1 MQRNVTSL
9 LREEWNWLRE
19 EGRRGLEAAKEPLP
33 PVSESAKAKAFLEF
47 EYAEIKDLS
56 KQFLTVVA
64 GVLALTVTFSE
75 KIVNFTQSGFKT
87 RLLMMSCWVLCLGAF
102 LLGGCAIFLIY
113 NAGAAAKRTIL
124 YQRFYPYRFMAVF
137 SYWCLDLAGA
147 AFVFALVLLVLA
159 AFLRLK

>member
-1 MQRNVTSL
+1 MLRDVTSW
-9 LREEWNWLRE
+9 LREEWNWLLE
-19 EGRRGLEAAKEPLP
+19 EGRRGIEVAKDPLP
-33 PVSESAKAKAFLEF
+33 PVSESAKAKSFLEF

-64 GVLALTVTFSE
+64 GVLALSVTFSE
-75 KIVNFTQSGFKT
+75 KIVSFTQAGFKT

-124 YQRFYPYRFMAVF
+124 YQRFHPYRLMAAL

-147 AFVFALVLLVLA
+147 AFVLALVLLVLA

>member
-1 MQRNVTSL
+1 MLRNVTSW
-9 LREEWNWLRE
+9 LREEWNWLLE
-19 EGRRGLEAAKEPLP
+19 EGRRGVEVAKEPLP

-64 GVLALTVTFSE
+64 GVLALSVTFSE
-75 KIVNFTQSGFKT
+75 KIVNFTQAGFKT

-113 NAGAAAKRTIL
+113 NAGGAAKRTIL
-124 YQRFYPYRFMAVF
+124 YQRFHPYRLMAAL
-137 SYWCLDLAGA
+137 SYWCLDVAGA
-147 AFVFALVLLVLA
+147 AFVLALVLLVLA